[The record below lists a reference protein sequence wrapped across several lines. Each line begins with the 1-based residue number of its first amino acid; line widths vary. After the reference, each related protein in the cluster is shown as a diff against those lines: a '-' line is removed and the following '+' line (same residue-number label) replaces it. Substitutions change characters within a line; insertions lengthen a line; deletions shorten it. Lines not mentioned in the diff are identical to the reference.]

1 MYELV
6 YRGLGEYDWSQ
17 SNNWISK
24 STYVPRISHKRWLVE
39 KNDTVNVIVHCP
51 HPRPSIFVITLV
63 LVAIIIVIDLVVFVT
78 ILLGILNCSSTYQ
91 S

>member
-51 HPRPSIFVITLV
+51 HPHPSIFVILV

>member
-1 MYELV
+1 MSWFTGGWVNMTGHRAIIGFLNPHMYLV
-6 YRGLGEYDWSQ
+6 FLTSG
-17 SNNWISK
+17 
-24 STYVPRISHKRWLVE
+24 
-39 KNDTVNVIVHCP
+39 DTVNVIVHCP

>member
-1 MYELV
+1 MTGHRAIIGFL
-6 YRGLGEYDWSQ
+6 
-17 SNNWISK
+17 NP
-24 STYVPRISHKRWLVE
+24 YVPRISHKRWLVE